1 MNNKRKLILI
11 ITGIIV
17 TLIIIGIAIYIILDK
32 KKEREE
38 DAVALTTKEDLTAE
52 FLEKV
57 KVSDFI
63 ENLQGELTSDFEINT
78 TKLGKTTVT
87 FSYKS
92 IRNKDKIKSFDIE
105 VVDTTKPVI
114 YMNSTMTVT
123 KGSNKKLTDTILA
136 GDNCD
141 SNPIRIIEGEYD
153 LNKVGSY
160 NLKYIIRDKS
170 ENEASQKFTLKV
182 VEPAAK
188 GGNNNV
194 SSGTNTGKQFSECI
208 EKYKNNETE
217 IGIDVSKWQ
226 GEIDWQAVKNA
237 GAEFAIIRIGYQ
249 TDYDGENK
257 EDEYFRKNIEGAT
270 KAGIKIGGYFYSY
283 AKTAKE
289 AEAQAEWV
297 IDTLSGYKLDLP
309 IAFDWESWTSFSKCS
324 MSFYDLN
331 NNAKTFIK
339 KLNDNGYKGSIY
351 GSKNYLQTMWY
362 AEEFE
367 NVWLA
372 HYTSKTDYK
381 GNYQIWQMC
390 DTGRIAG
397 INGAVDIDIMKKGSY

>member
-1 MNNKRKLILI
+1 MKNKKLVLI
-11 ITGIIV
+11 IVGIIIS
-17 TLIIIGIAIYIILDK
+17 LIVIGIAVYIIIDR
-32 KKEREE
+32 KKEQEE

-63 ENLQGELTSDFEINT
+63 ENLNGELVGDFDIDT
-78 TKLGKTTVT
+78 TKIGKRTVT
-87 FSYKS
+87 FNYKS
-92 IRNKDKIKSFDIE
+92 IRNKNKIKSFDVEI
-105 VVDTTKPVI
+105 VDTTNPVI
-114 YMNSTMTVT
+114 YMNSTMTLT
-123 KGSNKKLTDTILA
+123 KGTNKKLTDTILA

-141 SNPIRIIEGEYD
+141 SNPTRTIEGEYD
-153 LNKVGSY
+153 LNKVGNY
-160 NLKYIIRDKS
+160 NLKFIIKDAS
-170 ENEASQKFTLKV
+170 GNQASQKFTLKV
-182 VEPAAK
+182 VEPAK
-188 GGNNNV
+188 GGSNKV
-194 SSGTNTGKQFSECI
+194 TTGTNTGKQFSECI
-208 EKYKNNETE
+208 EKYKNDKTE

-257 EDEYFRKNIEGAT
+257 EDEYFRKNIEDAT
-270 KAGIKIGGYFYSY
+270 KAGIKLGGYFYSY

-289 AEAQAEWV
+289 ASDQAEWV
-297 IDTLSGYKLDLP
+297 IDKLSGYKLDLP

-339 KLNDNGYKGSIY
+339 KLEDNGYKGSIY

-362 AEEFE
+362 ADEYE

-372 HYTSKTDYK
+372 HYTNQTDYK

-390 DTGRIAG
+390 DTGRISG

>member
-1 MNNKRKLILI
+1 MKNKRKLIIVI
-11 ITGIIV
+11 ISILVVILAIGAVVYVII
-17 TLIIIGIAIYIILDK
+17 DK
-32 KKEREE
+32 KKEKEE
-38 DAVALTTKEDLTAE
+38 DAVALTTKEDLTVE

-63 ENLQGELTSDFEINT
+63 ENLQGELLNDFDVNT
-78 TKLGKTTVT
+78 TNLGKSKIT
-87 FSYKS
+87 FEYKS
-92 IRNKDKIKSFDIE
+92 IRNKKKTKSFDIE
-105 VVDTTKPVI
+105 VVDTTSPVI
-114 YMNSTMTVT
+114 YMNTTMTVN
-123 KGSNKKLTDTILA
+123 KGYNKKLTDTILA

-141 SNPIRIIEGEYD
+141 SNPTRTIEGEYD
-153 LNKVGSY
+153 LNKTGTY
-160 NLKYIIRDKS
+160 NLKYIIKDAS
-170 ENEASQKFTLKV
+170 GNEASQKFTLKV
-182 VEPAAK
+182 VEPAK
-188 GGNNNV
+188 GGSTNMGSGNNK
-194 SSGTNTGKQFSECI
+194 GKPFSECI
-208 EKYKNNETE
+208 TTYKNDNTE

-226 GEIDWQAVKNA
+226 GEINWKDVKNA

-257 EDEYFRKNIEGAT
+257 EDEYFARNIKEAT
-270 KAGIKIGGYFYSY
+270 KAGLRVGGYFYSY

-289 AEAQAEWV
+289 AEEQANWV
-297 IDTLSGYKLDLP
+297 LDKISGYKIDLP

-339 KLNDNGYKGSIY
+339 KLNEKGYKASIY

-362 AEEFE
+362 ADEYDD
-367 NVWLA
+367 VWLA
-372 HYTSKTDYK
+372 HYTKQTDYK

-397 INGAVDIDIMKKGSY
+397 INGAVDIDIMKKGAY

>member
-1 MNNKRKLILI
+1 MKNKRKLVLI
-11 ITGIIV
+11 TTGIVIALIV
-17 TLIIIGIAIYIILDK
+17 IGIAVYIIIDK

-52 FLEKV
+52 FLEKT

-63 ENLQGELTSDFEINT
+63 ENLQGELTSDFEVNT

-92 IRNKDKIKSFDIE
+92 IRNKNKIKSFDIE
-105 VVDTTKPVI
+105 VVDTTNPVI
-114 YMNSTMTVT
+114 YMSSTMTVT

-141 SNPIRIIEGEYD
+141 STPTRIIEGEYD
-153 LNKVGSY
+153 LNKVGNY
-160 NLKYIIRDKS
+160 NLKYIIRDAS
-170 ENEASQKFTLKV
+170 GNEASQKFTLKV
-182 VEPAAK
+182 VEPAK
-188 GGNNNV
+188 GGNTNMNN
-194 SSGTNTGKQFSECI
+194 GETKGKQFSECI
-208 EKYKNNETE
+208 EKYKNDKTE

-283 AKTAKE
+283 AKTSKE
-289 AEAQAEWV
+289 AEEQADWV
-297 IDTLSGYKLDLP
+297 VDKLSGYKLDLP

-339 KLNDNGYKGSIY
+339 KLNGNGYKGSIY

-372 HYTSKTDYK
+372 HYTNQTDYK

>member
-1 MNNKRKLILI
+1 MKNKKLVLI
-11 ITGIIV
+11 IVGIIIS
-17 TLIIIGIAIYIILDK
+17 LIVIGIAVYIIIDR
-32 KKEREE
+32 KKEQEE

-63 ENLQGELTSDFEINT
+63 ENLNGELVGDFDIDT
-78 TKLGKTTVT
+78 TKIGKRTVT
-87 FSYKS
+87 FNYKS
-92 IRNKDKIKSFDIE
+92 IRNKNKIKSFDVEI
-105 VVDTTKPVI
+105 VDTTNPVI
-114 YMNSTMTVT
+114 YMNST
-123 KGSNKKLTDTILA
+123 KGTNKKLTDTILA

-141 SNPIRIIEGEYD
+141 SNPTRTIEGEYD
-153 LNKVGSY
+153 LNKVGNY
-160 NLKYIIRDKS
+160 NLKFIIKDAS
-170 ENEASQKFTLKV
+170 GNQASQKFTLKV
-182 VEPAAK
+182 VEPAK
-188 GGNNNV
+188 GGSNKV
-194 SSGTNTGKQFSECI
+194 TTGTNTGKQFSECI
-208 EKYKNNETE
+208 EKYKNDKTE

-257 EDEYFRKNIEGAT
+257 EDEYFRKNIEDAT
-270 KAGIKIGGYFYSY
+270 KAGIKLGGYFYSY

-289 AEAQAEWV
+289 ASDQAEWV
-297 IDTLSGYKLDLP
+297 IDKLSGYKLDLP

-339 KLNDNGYKGSIY
+339 KLEDNGYKGSIY

-362 AEEFE
+362 ADEYE

-372 HYTSKTDYK
+372 HYTNQTDYK

-390 DTGRIAG
+390 DTGRISG

>member
-1 MNNKRKLILI
+1 MKNKKK
-11 ITGIIV
+11 
-17 TLIIIGIAIYIILDK
+17 LIIIIVSILIVLLIIGIVTYVIIDR

-38 DAVALTTKEDLTAE
+38 DAVALTTKEDLKVE
-52 FLEKV
+52 FLEKA

-63 ENLQGELTSDFEINT
+63 ENLQGELISDFDVNT
-78 TKLGKTTVT
+78 TKLGKSTVT
-87 FSYKS
+87 FNYKS
-92 IRNKDKIKSFDIE
+92 IRNKNKIKSFEIE
-105 VVDTTKPVI
+105 VVDTTNPVI

-123 KGSNKKLTDTILA
+123 KGTNKKLTDTILA

-141 SNPIRIIEGEYD
+141 SNPTRIIEGDYD
-153 LNKVGSY
+153 LNEVGNY
-160 NLKYIIRDKS
+160 NLKYIIRDAS
-170 ENEASQKFTLKV
+170 GNETSQKFTLKV
-182 VEPAAK
+182 VEPAK
-188 GGNNNV
+188 GGNN
-194 SSGTNTGKQFSECI
+194 TNMNNGDDNRKQFSDCI
-208 EKYKNNETE
+208 KTYKNDETE

-249 TDYDGENK
+249 TDFDGENK

-283 AKTAKE
+283 AKTLKE
-289 AEAQAEWV
+289 TEEQANWV
-297 IDTLSGYKLDLP
+297 IDKLSGYKIDLP

-331 NNAKTFIK
+331 NNAQTFIK
-339 KLNDNGYKGSIY
+339 KLNDNGYKASIY

-362 AEEFE
+362 ADEFE

-372 HYTSKTDYK
+372 HYTKQTDYK
-381 GNYQIWQMC
+381 GKYQIWQMC
-390 DTGRIAG
+390 DTGRIDG
-397 INGAVDIDIMKKGSY
+397 INGAVDIDIMKRGSY

>member
-1 MNNKRKLILI
+1 MKNKRKLIVI
-11 ITGIIV
+11 IIAIILM
-17 TLIIIGIAIYIILDK
+17 LIIIGTIIYIIVDR
-32 KKEREE
+32 KKEKEE
-38 DAVALTTKEDLTAE
+38 DAVALTTKEDLTVE

-63 ENLQGELTSDFEINT
+63 ENLQGELISDFNVNT
-78 TKLGKTTVT
+78 TKLGKNTVT
-87 FSYKS
+87 FDYKS
-92 IRNKDKIKSFDIE
+92 IRNKKKIKSFEIE
-105 VVDTTKPVI
+105 VVDTTKPLI
-114 YMNSTMTVT
+114 YMSNTMTVT

-136 GDNCD
+136 GDDCD
-141 SNPIRIIEGEYD
+141 STPTRTIEGEYD

-160 NLKYIIRDKS
+160 NLKYIIKDS
-170 ENEASQKFTLKV
+170 SGNEASQRFTLKV
-182 VEPAAK
+182 VEPAK
-188 GGNNNV
+188 GGNNTNMNT
-194 SSGTNTGKQFSECI
+194 GTNTGKQFADCI

-270 KAGIKIGGYFYSY
+270 KAGLKVGGYFYSY
-283 AKTAKE
+283 AKTTKE
-289 AEAQAEWV
+289 AEEQANWV
-297 IDTLSGYKLDLP
+297 INKLSGYKLDLP
-309 IAFDWESWTSFSKCS
+309 VAFDWESWTSFAKCS

-339 KLNDNGYKGSIY
+339 RLNDNGYKASIY

-362 AEEFE
+362 ADEYED
-367 NVWLA
+367 VWLA
-372 HYTSKTDYK
+372 HYTKQTDYK

>member
-1 MNNKRKLILI
+1 MKNKRRFILI
-11 ITGIIV
+11 IMVVVITLLIVGI
-17 TLIIIGIAIYIILDK
+17 TMYIIIDK
-32 KKEREE
+32 RKEREE
-38 DAVALTTKEDLTAE
+38 DAVALTTKEDLTTE

-92 IRNKDKIKSFDIE
+92 IRNKNKIKSFDIE
-105 VVDTTKPVI
+105 VVDTTNPVI
-114 YMNSTMTVT
+114 YMSNTMTVT
-123 KGSNKKLTDTILA
+123 KGSNKKLTDAILA

-141 SNPIRIIEGEYD
+141 SNPTRIIEGDYD
-153 LNKVGSY
+153 LNKVGNY
-160 NLKYIIRDKS
+160 NLKFIIKDAS
-170 ENEASQKFTLKV
+170 GNEASQKFILKV
-182 VEPAAK
+182 VEPSK
-188 GGNNNV
+188 GGNSNMNTGA
-194 SSGTNTGKQFSECI
+194 SSGKQFSECI
-208 EKYKNNETE
+208 ENYKNDKTE

-249 TDYDGENK
+249 TDYDGEDK

-289 AEAQAEWV
+289 ASEQAEWV
-297 IDTLSGYKLDLP
+297 IDKISGYKLDLP
-309 IAFDWESWTSFSKCS
+309 VAFDWESWTSFSKCS

-362 AEEFE
+362 ADEYED
-367 NVWLA
+367 VWLA
-372 HYTSKTDYK
+372 HYTKQTDYK

>member
-1 MNNKRKLILI
+1 MKNKRKLII
-11 ITGIIV
+11 IIASIIIV
-17 TLIIIGIAIYIILDK
+17 LLAIGIATYVIIDR

-38 DAVALTTKEDLTAE
+38 DAVALTTKEDLTVE
-52 FLEKV
+52 FLEKA

-63 ENLQGELTSDFEINT
+63 ENLQGELVSDFEVNT
-78 TKLGKTTVT
+78 TKLGKSTVT
-87 FSYKS
+87 FNYKS
-92 IRNKDKIKSFDIE
+92 IRNKNKIKSFEIE
-105 VVDTTKPVI
+105 VVDTTAPVI
-114 YMNSTMTVT
+114 YMSSTMTVT
-123 KGSNKKLTDTILA
+123 KGTNKKLTDTILA

-141 SNPIRIIEGEYD
+141 SNPTRKIEGEYD
-153 LNKVGSY
+153 LNRVGNY
-160 NLKYIIRDKS
+160 NLKYIIRDAS
-170 ENEASQKFTLKV
+170 GNEASQKFTLKV
-182 VEPAAK
+182 VEPAK
-188 GGNNNV
+188 GGSNNNMNN
-194 SSGTNTGKQFSECI
+194 GANTGKQFSDCI
-208 EKYKNNETE
+208 ETYKNDGTE

-249 TDYDGENK
+249 TDFDGENK

-270 KAGIKIGGYFYSY
+270 KAGIKVGGYFYSY

-289 AEAQAEWV
+289 TEEQANWV
-297 IDTLSGYKLDLP
+297 IDKISGYKIDLP

-339 KLNDNGYKGSIY
+339 KLNDAGYKASIY

-362 AEEFE
+362 AEEYE

-372 HYTSKTDYK
+372 HYTKQTDYA